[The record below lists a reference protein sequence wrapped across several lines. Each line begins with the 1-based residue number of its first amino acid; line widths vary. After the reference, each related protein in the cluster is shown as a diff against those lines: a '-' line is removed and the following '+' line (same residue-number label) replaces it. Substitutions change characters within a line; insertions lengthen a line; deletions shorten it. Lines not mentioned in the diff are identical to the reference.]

1 MQDMAGLVE
10 HVMINKL
17 NDDLDSAITFAG
29 GDTSGVTNIMQYPQ
43 IIREQLGSG
52 NIPTSK
58 SIILEGDSCII
69 TSSPEGW
76 DEYNTDYA
84 SGRKT
89 GLDPNTMYV
98 RICTAVKDIEPV
110 YISLTPV
117 TDKIGTGGVDIDD
130 IVNKVVDE
138 LDLSDIL
145 NSDELVNKIESTVSE
160 ILGGVDVQQ
169 LQSDVQTLQN
179 TQLTNADVENL
190 ISNSP
195 TIQGIKDSV
204 ISDADVRG
212 IVQEE
217 IGELGSDDAINIED
231 LDW

>member
-76 DEYNTDYA
+76 DEYNTDYVLQCCWRGDKA
-84 SGRKT
+84 VGYMRLPQISQNLRWLMGQNIV
-89 GLDPNTMYV
+89 LLIFLCP
-98 RICTAVKDIEPV
+98 TALIR
-110 YISLTPV
+110 
-117 TDKIGTGGVDIDD
+117 
-130 IVNKVVDE
+130 E
-138 LDLSDIL
+138 LI
-145 NSDELVNKIESTVSE
+145 
-160 ILGGVDVQQ
+160 
-169 LQSDVQTLQN
+169 
-179 TQLTNADVENL
+179 
-190 ISNSP
+190 
-195 TIQGIKDSV
+195 
-204 ISDADVRG
+204 R
-212 IVQEE
+212 
-217 IGELGSDDAINIED
+217 
-231 LDW
+231 